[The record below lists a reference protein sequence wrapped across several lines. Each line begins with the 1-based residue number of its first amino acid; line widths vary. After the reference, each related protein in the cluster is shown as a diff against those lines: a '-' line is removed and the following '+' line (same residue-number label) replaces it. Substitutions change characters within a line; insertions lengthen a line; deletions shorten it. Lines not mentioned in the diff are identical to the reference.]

1 MSVTRTP
8 DGRLIID
15 FNGTSPQ
22 AKGPINHAG
31 NYADWPVWDK
41 LFGTYRAPAAAPLAY
56 GFEDAASRRVG
67 AMLVC
72 IDVNREA
79 APIVRH
85 D

>member
-1 MSVTRTP
+1 MS
-8 DGRLIID
+8 
-15 FNGTSPQ
+15 
-22 AKGPINHAG
+22 
-31 NYADWPVWDK
+31 PVWDK
-41 LFGTYRAPAAAPLAY
+41 LFGTYRPPAAAALPN
-56 GFEDAASRRVG
+56 GFEDAASRRIG